1 MYKMSMVI
9 TCIKFYVKYVTLT
22 IKIYLI
28 EYQNK
33 NIYHLNTSQMS
44 TILKVRKI
52 LKTFIDCIHLRCHW
66 SILCPK
72 LLIPPLFA

>member
-9 TCIKFYVKYVTLT
+9 ACIKFYVKYVTLT

-52 LKTFIDCIHLRCHW
+52 
-66 SILCPK
+66 
-72 LLIPPLFA
+72 

>member
-33 NIYHLNTSQMS
+33 NIYLNTSQMS

-52 LKTFIDCIHLRCHW
+52 
-66 SILCPK
+66 
-72 LLIPPLFA
+72 